1 MTNDEI
7 TMVQGIENAPA
18 AAKLREEVF
27 LQEQGFSTEFDE
39 IDPIAWHLTLTR
51 GGETLA
57 VGRLYPAPVAKPWR
71 GQSLGRDVALALEQK
86 ARLLGGRAIDLSAQ
100 LHAQGFYEKLGYAAY
115 GDIYLDEHC
124 PHIHMKKQL

>member
-51 GGETLA
+51 GGETL
-57 VGRLYPAPVAKPWR
+57 GRVAVAKPWR
-71 GQSLGRDVALALEQK
+71 GQGLGRDVALALEQK

>member
-39 IDPIAWHLTLTR
+39 IDPIA
-51 GGETLA
+51 
-57 VGRLYPAPVAKPWR
+57 
-71 GQSLGRDVALALEQK
+71 
-86 ARLLGGRAIDLSAQ
+86 
-100 LHAQGFYEKLGYAAY
+100 Y

>member
-1 MTNDEI
+1 M
-7 TMVQGIENAPA
+7 
-18 AAKLREEVF
+18 
-27 LQEQGFSTEFDE
+27 QEQGFSTEFDE

-57 VGRLYPAPVAKPWR
+57 VGRLYPAPEEPGLYIVGRVAVAKPWR
-71 GQSLGRDVALALEQK
+71 VQGLGRDVALALEQK